1 VLHRY
6 GDRVGEVLALV
17 RADPR
22 LGHPLPGAPA
32 YLATEVVHA
41 VVAEGALHVD
51 DVLTRR
57 TALSLTPDRG
67 AGAAPAVAALM
78 AGPLGWDA
86 ARTAREAAAAA
97 APDAGTA
104 G

>member
-1 VLHRY
+1 MLHRY

-32 YLATEVVHA
+32 YLAAEVVHA
-41 VVAEGALHVD
+41 VVAEGALHID

-67 AGAAPAVAALM
+67 GGAVPAVAALM